1 MGEKEMPFKKV
12 EEILIEIALKIAVQ
26 RKGCIFVI
34 EFKPI
39 KYNLLMEQDIK
50 TFNIFDNQ
58 RRIETLAMMD
68 GAVIVSPSGDMKA
81 YAAQIADVKPFPG
94 FGMRHASSYT
104 ASIPGNTVI
113 LASEEDAKVRIFK
126 NGKLVMQLD
135 ALERNIHTKTSDAV
149 SILESIGI
157 GTLGTIGTSLMIPT
171 LGLSL
176 IPGILIF
183 GTSHYLVKQLG
194 QQSGR

>member
-1 MGEKEMPFKKV
+1 MPLKKV
-12 EEILIEIALKIAVQ
+12 EEVLIEIALKIAKNH
-26 RKGCIFVI
+26 KGCIFVI
-34 EFKPI
+34 ESEPI

-50 TFNIFDNQ
+50 TFNVCDNQ
-58 RRIETLAMMD
+58 RRVETLAMMD
-68 GAVIVSPSGDMKA
+68 GAIIVSPEGDIKA
-81 YAAQIADVKPFPG
+81 YSAQIADVKAYPG
-94 FGMRHASSYT
+94 FGLRHSSSYT
-104 ASIPGNTVI
+104 ASLPGNTVI

-135 ALERNIHTKTSDAV
+135 ALEKNIQYKTSDAV

-183 GTSHYLVKQLG
+183 GTSHYLIKQLG
-194 QQSGR
+194 QQTNGR

>member
-1 MGEKEMPFKKV
+1 
-12 EEILIEIALKIAVQ
+12 
-26 RKGCIFVI
+26 
-34 EFKPI
+34 
-39 KYNLLMEQDIK
+39 
-50 TFNIFDNQ
+50 
-58 RRIETLAMMD
+58 
-68 GAVIVSPSGDMKA
+68 MKA
-81 YAAQIADVKPFPG
+81 YAAQIADVKPFPSYG
-94 FGMRHASSYT
+94 TRHSGAYT
-104 ASIPGNTVI
+104 ASLPGNIVI

-157 GTLGTIGTSLMIPT
+157 GTLGTIGASLMVPT

-183 GTSHYLVKQLG
+183 GTSHYLIKQLN
-194 QQSGR
+194 QTKN

>member
-1 MGEKEMPFKKV
+1 MEKKV
-12 EEILIEIALKIAVQ
+12 EEILIEIALKIAKQ

-34 EFKPI
+34 ESKHVPHT
-39 KYNLLMEQDIK
+39 LLMEQDIK
-50 TFNIFDNQ
+50 SFNVFDNN

-68 GAVIVSPSGDMKA
+68 GAVIISPEGDMKA
-81 YAAQIADVKPFPG
+81 YAAQISNVKAFPG
-94 FGMRHASSYT
+94 YGTRHSSAYT
-104 ASIPGNTVI
+104 ASLPGNTVI

-135 ALERNIHTKTSDAV
+135 ALEKNIHTKTSDAV
-149 SILESIGI
+149 SILESIGV
-157 GTLGTIGTSLMIPT
+157 GTLGTIGASLMVPT

-183 GTSHYLVKQLG
+183 GTSHYLIKQLS
-194 QQSGR
+194 QTKN

>member
-1 MGEKEMPFKKV
+1 MKKKV
-12 EEILIEIALKIAVQ
+12 EEILIEIALKIAKQ
-26 RKGCIFVI
+26 KKGCIFVI
-34 EFKPI
+34 EDKPI

-50 TFNIFDNQ
+50 TFNILDNQQ

-68 GAVIVSPSGDMKA
+68 GAVIISPEGDMKA
-81 YAAQIADVKPFPG
+81 YAAQIANVKPYTN
-94 FGMRHASSYT
+94 FGLRHSSAYT
-104 ASIPGNTVI
+104 ASLPGNTVI

-135 ALERNIHTKTSDAV
+135 ALEKNIQTKTSDAV
-149 SILESIGI
+149 SILESIGV
-157 GTLGTIGTSLMIPT
+157 GTLGTIGASLMVPT

-183 GTSHYLVKQLG
+183 GTSHYLIKQLN
-194 QQSGR
+194 QTKN